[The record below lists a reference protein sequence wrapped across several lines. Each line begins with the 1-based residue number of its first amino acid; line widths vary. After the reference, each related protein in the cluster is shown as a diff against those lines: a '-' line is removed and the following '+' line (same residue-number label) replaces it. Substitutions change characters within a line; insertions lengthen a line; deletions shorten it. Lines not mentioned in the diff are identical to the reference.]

1 MANYTLTPENTE
13 IKISYRGLIPLIIIK
28 SSLFDGKTLSKYDNF
43 DNSAIRSQ
51 FQNMSILAPV
61 IGVGWQ
67 RRYINTIGGETYYHG
82 ILKTMGD
89 GADIDS
95 KAEGCFFGVS
105 PTINIDDQRGSEFS
119 NSVTVHFFMQA
130 DGIRTPLLPPL
141 PYSLEIPTRN
151 YDPDVYVDDG
161 IELMLFY
168 EPQVMVFV
176 DSNDNYIF
184 GYYSQN
190 EIRKNGIFYKAPKPE
205 IDKRTE
211 YHPDFDIY
219 ISNDSDVETEA
230 HQAFM
235 KALYAA
241 KETDPNNPY
250 SGGGTSGPGGGGGS
264 FSGDNDPIDIPDLPS
279 ISATDAGFITIYK
292 PSLEELRNLSKYM
305 WSDLFSLDSFKKIF
319 ADPID
324 CILGLNIMPFG
335 IASGGKANVYVGN
348 MDTGISMTLAQQQ
361 YVAVDCGS
369 VRAAEY
375 SGSFFDYSP
384 HTKYN
389 IYLPYIGIEPLD
401 PDEITGKDIRVVY
414 HIDILTGSL
423 ICYVKV
429 GNAVMYEYQGSCGQ
443 TIPING
449 SDFTRVFVGAV
460 QIAGNVAG
468 MVATGGASAGAIAG
482 GLLSSTSTAAG
493 MKPNIEKSGS
503 LSGAGG
509 FLGNQKPFI
518 IKETPRQCMP
528 LSQQKYTGFPSYQT
542 QRLGS
547 LRGYTEVESVNLSGI
562 PANDSELSEIESLLK
577 GGVYL

>member
-1 MANYTLTPENTE
+1 MANYVLTPENTE
-13 IKISYRGLIPLIIIK
+13 IKISYRGKIPVVIIK
-28 SSLFDGKTLSKYDNF
+28 SSAFNGINLQLQDVVDLSAFNLKDTE
-43 DNSAIRSQ
+43 
-51 FQNMSILAPV
+51 ILCPIV
-61 IGVGWQ
+61 YYQWS
-67 RRYINTIGGETYYHG
+67 RTYYNTIGGNTYYRYV
-82 ILKTMGD
+82 IRSSGD
-89 GADIDS
+89 DS
-95 KAEGCFFGVS
+95 KIDTSKKGSFIIVS
-105 PTINIDDQRGSEFS
+105 PETNLDQQSPPNKLPTRFEFRVVYQVDDSSQQFGGLSGGFPSPTTSGWEDFYYCLPTYIFIDTNGVYKYGVFGSSSFGSTARIYTESVPEPRSFTTYKYKIPSNYKIKMQGGVDSEF
-119 NSVTVHFFMQA
+119 
-130 DGIRTPLLPPL
+130 IKKL
-141 PYSLEIPTRN
+141 YSAE
-151 YDPDVYVDDG
+151 
-161 IELMLFY
+161 
-168 EPQVMVFV
+168 
-176 DSNDNYIF
+176 
-184 GYYSQN
+184 
-190 EIRKNGIFYKAPKPE
+190 
-205 IDKRTE
+205 
-211 YHPDFDIY
+211 
-219 ISNDSDVETEA
+219 
-230 HQAFM
+230 
-235 KALYAA
+235 
-241 KETDPNNPY
+241 ETDPTNPY

-279 ISATDAGFITIYK
+279 ISAVDAGFITIYK
-292 PSLEELRNLSKYM
+292 PSLDELRNLSKYL

-369 VRAAEY
+369 VKAAEY

-449 SDFTRVFVGAV
+449 NDFTSVFMGAV

-468 MVATGGASAGAIAG
+468 MVSTGGASAGAIAG

>member
-1 MANYTLTPENTE
+1 MSKYILTPENTE
-13 IKISYRGLIPLIIIK
+13 IKISYRGKIPVVIIK
-28 SSLFDGKTLSKYDNF
+28 SSAFNGINLQYNDVVNLSAFDFTDTE
-43 DNSAIRSQ
+43 
-51 FQNMSILAPV
+51 ILCPIV
-61 IGVGWQ
+61 LYQWC
-67 RRYINTIGGETYYHG
+67 REYSNTIGGEKYYRYVAKSG
-82 ILKTMGD
+82 GD
-89 GADIDS
+89 DSNIDTTKKGAFII
-95 KAEGCFFGVS
+95 VS
-105 PTINIDDQRGSEFS
+105 PSTDFDEQSASKDHSPVYANVYYQVDESSRLYQNTSSGFPVPKRSGRDNFYYCLPTYIFIDTNGDYKYGVFASGRLRNIFTEDIPDPR
-119 NSVTVHFFMQA
+119 
-130 DGIRTPLLPPL
+130 
-141 PYSLEIPTRN
+141 SLTTYKYKIPAN
-151 YDPDVYVDDG
+151 YE
-161 IELMLFY
+161 IELRSN
-168 EPQVMVFV
+168 E
-176 DSNDNYIF
+176 DSNFIKK
-184 GYYSQN
+184 
-190 EIRKNGIFYKAPKPE
+190 I
-205 IDKRTE
+205 
-211 YHPDFDIY
+211 
-219 ISNDSDVETEA
+219 
-230 HQAFM
+230 
-235 KALYAA
+235 YAA
-241 KETDPNNPY
+241 EETDPTNPY
-250 SGGGTSGPGGGGGS
+250 SGGGTAGPGGGGGT
-264 FSGDNDPIDIPDLPS
+264 FSGDTDPIDIPDLPS
-279 ISATDAGFITIYK
+279 ISAVDAGFITIYK
-292 PSLEELRNLSKYM
+292 PSLDELRNLARYM
-305 WSDLFSLDSFKKIF
+305 WSDLFSLDSFKKLF
-319 ADPID
+319 ADPMD

-335 IASGGKANVYVGN
+335 IAAGGKANVYVGN
-348 MDTGISMTLAQQQ
+348 MDTGINMTLAQQQ

-369 VRAAEY
+369 VKASEY

-449 SDFTRVFVGAV
+449 SDFTSVFMGAV

-468 MVATGGASAGAIAG
+468 MVSTGGASAGAIAG

-547 LRGYTEVESVNLSGI
+547 LKGYTEVESVNLSGI

>member
-1 MANYTLTPENTE
+1 MATYVLTHENTE
-13 IKISYRGLIPLIIIK
+13 IKISYRGKIPVVIIK
-28 SSLFDGKTLSKYDNF
+28 SSEFNNINLNDYDIVDLSAFNF
-43 DNSAIRSQ
+43 KDTE
-51 FQNMSILAPV
+51 ILCPIV
-61 IGVGWQ
+61 FYQWS
-67 RRYINTIGGETYYHG
+67 RTYRNTIGGETYYRYVAKSGGDDSNIDTSKKGSFIIVNPKTDLDQQSPSDEPPYTTFDTYYQVNDYSINYGGFSGLLPSPTTKG
-82 ILKTMGD
+82 IDLFYYCLPTYIFIDTNGLYKYGTFASVSSTGRIYRIYTESVPEPRSLKTY
-89 GADIDS
+89 
-95 KAEGCFFGVS
+95 K
-105 PTINIDDQRGSEFS
+105 
-119 NSVTVHFFMQA
+119 
-130 DGIRTPLLPPL
+130 
-141 PYSLEIPTRN
+141 YKIPAN
-151 YDPDVYVDDG
+151 YK
-161 IELMLFY
+161 IELRGDADLGMD
-168 EPQVMVFV
+168 QVL
-176 DSNDNYIF
+176 I
-184 GYYSQN
+184 
-190 EIRKNGIFYKAPKPE
+190 KK
-205 IDKRTE
+205 
-211 YHPDFDIY
+211 
-219 ISNDSDVETEA
+219 
-230 HQAFM
+230 
-235 KALYAA
+235 LYGAE
-241 KETDPNNPY
+241 ETDPYNPY

-264 FSGDNDPIDIPDLPS
+264 FSGDTDPIDIPDLPS
-279 ISATDAGFITIYK
+279 ISAVDAGFITIYK
-292 PSLEELRNLSKYM
+292 PTLDELRALSKYM

-319 ADPID
+319 ADPMD

-335 IASGGKANVYVGN
+335 IASAGKANVYVGN
-348 MDTGISMTLAQQQ
+348 IDTGITMTLAQQQ

-369 VRAAEY
+369 VRASEY

-482 GLLSSTSTAAG
+482 GLLSSTSMAAG

-547 LRGYTEVESVNLSGI
+547 LSGYTEVESVNLSGI
-562 PANDSELSEIESLLK
+562 PASDSELGEIESLLK

>member
-1 MANYTLTPENTE
+1 MANYILTPGDTE
-13 IKISYRGLIPLIIIK
+13 IKISYRGQIPTIIVK
-28 SSLFDGKTLSKYDNF
+28 SSQFDSIDISMEDVVDLSAF
-43 DNSAIRSQ
+43 DFDKSE
-51 FQNMSILAPV
+51 ILCPIV
-61 IGVGWQ
+61 FYLWS
-67 RRYINTIGGETYYHG
+67 RRYFNTIGGETYYRYVAKSEG
-82 ILKTMGD
+82 DDSKIDISKKGAFIIVTPKTEMDEQSPSAKPPRTSAYVYYQVNESSYLYGNFSG
-89 GADIDS
+89 GAPDPNDSGVDKFYYCRPTYIFIDS
-95 KAEGCFFGVS
+95 DDNYKYGAFEDLRISNVFTKSVPNPRS
-105 PTINIDDQRGSEFS
+105 LTTYKYKIPANHKVNIRSIEDSEF
-119 NSVTVHFFMQA
+119 
-130 DGIRTPLLPPL
+130 IKKL
-141 PYSLEIPTRN
+141 
-151 YDPDVYVDDG
+151 YV
-161 IELMLFY
+161 
-168 EPQVMVFV
+168 
-176 DSNDNYIF
+176 S
-184 GYYSQN
+184 
-190 EIRKNGIFYKAPKPE
+190 
-205 IDKRTE
+205 
-211 YHPDFDIY
+211 
-219 ISNDSDVETEA
+219 
-230 HQAFM
+230 
-235 KALYAA
+235 
-241 KETDPNNPY
+241 KETDPKNPY
-250 SGGGTSGPGGGGGS
+250 SGGGTSGPGGGGGT

-279 ISATDAGFITIYK
+279 ISAVDAGFITIYK
-292 PSLEELRNLSKYM
+292 PSLDELRNLSKYM

-335 IASGGKANVYVGN
+335 IAEGGKANVFVGN

-369 VRAAEY
+369 VKAAEY

-423 ICYVKV
+423 ICFVKI

-449 SDFTRVFVGAV
+449 SDFTSVFMGAV

-542 QRLGS
+542 QKLGS
-547 LRGYTEVESVNLSGI
+547 VSGYTEVESVNLSGI

>member
-1 MANYTLTPENTE
+1 MARYVLTPENTE
-13 IKISYRGLIPLIIIK
+13 INISYRGKIPLVIVK
-28 SSLFDGKTLSKYDNF
+28 SSTFNDIKLYVNDVVDLSALNF
-43 DNSAIRSQ
+43 KDTE
-51 FQNMSILAPV
+51 ILCP
-61 IGVGWQ
+61 IIFYWWC
-67 RRYINTIGGETYYHG
+67 RRYRNTIGGETYYRFVAKSG
-82 ILKTMGD
+82 GD
-89 GADIDS
+89 GSEIDTSKKGSFIIVTPHTDIDQQS
-95 KAEGCFFGVS
+95 ASSSPPSTYANIYYQVDESDTILTNFSGGFPGRDDSGQDNVRYCS
-105 PTINIDDQRGSEFS
+105 PT
-119 NSVTVHFFMQA
+119 
-130 DGIRTPLLPPL
+130 
-141 PYSLEIPTRN
+141 
-151 YDPDVYVDDG
+151 
-161 IELMLFY
+161 
-168 EPQVMVFV
+168 
-176 DSNDNYIF
+176 YIF
-184 GYYSQN
+184 IDTSGVYKYGTFPQGRTSN
-190 EIRKNGIFYKAPKPE
+190 HYTDSVPDPRSLTTYKYKIPSNYEVEIRSD
-205 IDKRTE
+205 DKE
-211 YHPDFDIY
+211 NNFI
-219 ISNDSDVETEA
+219 
-230 HQAFM
+230 
-235 KALYAA
+235 KKLYGAE
-241 KETDPNNPY
+241 ETDPYNPY
-250 SGGGTSGPGGGGGS
+250 SGGGTAGPGGGGGS
-264 FSGDNDPIDIPDLPS
+264 FSGNNDPIDIPNLPT
-279 ISATDAGFITIYK
+279 ISAVDAGFITIYK
-292 PSLEELRNLSKYM
+292 PTLDELRNLSRYM
-305 WSDLFSLDSFKKIF
+305 WSDLFSLDSFKKLF
-319 ADPID
+319 ADPMD

-335 IASGGKANVYVGN
+335 IASGGKANVFVGN

-423 ICYVKV
+423 ICYIKV

-468 MVATGGASAGAIAG
+468 MVSTGGASAGAIAG

-503 LSGAGG
+503 LSGSGG

>member
-1 MANYTLTPENTE
+1 MSRYVLTPENTE
-13 IKISYRGLIPLIIIK
+13 INISYRGKIPLVIIK
-28 SSLFDGKTLSKYDNF
+28 SSVFNDINLKLYDAVNLSAFNF
-43 DNSAIRSQ
+43 NDTE
-51 FQNMSILAPV
+51 ILCPIV
-61 IGVGWQ
+61 LYTWS
-67 RRYINTIGGETYYHG
+67 RTYRNTIGGEIYYRYVA
-82 ILKTMGD
+82 KSYGD
-89 GADIDS
+89 GSEIDTSKKGSFIIVSPQTDIDQQS
-95 KAEGCFFGVS
+95 ASNKPPHTYTDVYYQVDESDTRFTSFSDGCPS
-105 PTINIDDQRGSEFS
+105 
-119 NSVTVHFFMQA
+119 
-130 DGIRTPLLPPL
+130 
-141 PYSLEIPTRN
+141 
-151 YDPDVYVDDG
+151 PDVSGSDHFRYCTPTYIFIDTNGVYKFGAFPNSDRASSASTQSQSVPDPLSLTIYKYKIPANYE
-161 IELMLFY
+161 IEL
-168 EPQVMVFV
+168 
-176 DSNDNYIF
+176 
-184 GYYSQN
+184 
-190 EIRKNGIFYKAPKPE
+190 R
-205 IDKRTE
+205 
-211 YHPDFDIY
+211 
-219 ISNDSDVETEA
+219 SDDENN
-230 HQAFM
+230 FI
-235 KALYAA
+235 KKLYGAE
-241 KETDPNNPY
+241 ETDPYNPY
-250 SGGGTSGPGGGGGS
+250 SGGGTAGPGGGGGS
-264 FSGDNDPIDIPDLPS
+264 FSGDNDPIDIPNLPS
-279 ISATDAGFITIYK
+279 VSAVDAGFITIYK
-292 PSLEELRNLSKYM
+292 PTLDELRNLSRYM
-305 WSDLFSLDSFKKIF
+305 WSDLFSLDSFKKLF
-319 ADPID
+319 ADPMD

-335 IASGGKANVYVGN
+335 IASGGKANVFVGN

-468 MVATGGASAGAIAG
+468 MVSTGGASAGAIAG

-503 LSGAGG
+503 LSGSGG

>member
-1 MANYTLTPENTE
+1 MSTYVPTPENTE
-13 IKISYRGLIPLIIIK
+13 INISYRGKIPLVIIK
-28 SSLFDGKTLSKYDNF
+28 SSIFNDINLQLNDVVNLSAFDFKD
-43 DNSAIRSQ
+43 IE
-51 FQNMSILAPV
+51 ILCPIV
-61 IGVGWQ
+61 MYQWS
-67 RRYINTIGGETYYHG
+67 RTYTSTIGGETYYRYVAKSG
-82 ILKTMGD
+82 GDDSEIDTTKKGSFIIVTPKT
-89 GADIDS
+89 DIDQQS
-95 KAEGCFFGVS
+95 ASEHVPSTYGKIYYQVDESSMLFDNFSGGFPFPVTKGRDDLWYCTPTYIFIDTNGVYKFGEFPNSYRVKNVYTES
-105 PTINIDDQRGSEFS
+105 IPDPRSLTIYKYKIPS
-119 NSVTVHFFMQA
+119 N
-130 DGIRTPLLPPL
+130 
-141 PYSLEIPTRN
+141 YK
-151 YDPDVYVDDG
+151 
-161 IELMLFY
+161 IELRSK
-168 EPQVMVFV
+168 E
-176 DSNDNYIF
+176 DSTFI
-184 GYYSQN
+184 
-190 EIRKNGIFYKAPKPE
+190 KK
-205 IDKRTE
+205 
-211 YHPDFDIY
+211 
-219 ISNDSDVETEA
+219 
-230 HQAFM
+230 
-235 KALYAA
+235 LYGAE
-241 KETDPNNPY
+241 ETDPYNPY
-250 SGGGTSGPGGGGGS
+250 SGGGTAGPGGGGGS
-264 FSGDNDPIDIPDLPS
+264 FSGNNDPIDIPNLPT
-279 ISATDAGFITIYK
+279 ISAVDAGFITIYK
-292 PSLEELRNLSKYM
+292 PTLDELRNLSRYM
-305 WSDLFSLDSFKKIF
+305 WSDLFSLDSFKKLF
-319 ADPID
+319 ADPMD

-335 IASGGKANVYVGN
+335 IAAGGKANVYVGN

-369 VRAAEY
+369 VRASEY

-401 PDEITGKDIRVVY
+401 ADEITGKDIRVVY

-423 ICYVKV
+423 ICYIKA

-449 SDFTRVFVGAV
+449 SDFTRVFMGAV

-468 MVATGGASAGAIAG
+468 MVSTGGASAGAIAG

-547 LRGYTEVESVNLSGI
+547 LRGYTEIESVNLSGI
-562 PANDSELSEIESLLK
+562 PANDAELSEIESLLK

>member
-1 MANYTLTPENTE
+1 MSTYVLTPENTE
-13 IKISYRGLIPLIIIK
+13 IKISYRGKIPLVIVK
-28 SSLFDGKTLSKYDNF
+28 SSAFNDINLKRNDVVNLSAFDFKETE
-43 DNSAIRSQ
+43 
-51 FQNMSILAPV
+51 ILCPIVFYQWA
-61 IGVGWQ
+61 
-67 RRYINTIGGETYYHG
+67 RTYTNTIGGEEYYRYVAKSGGDTSETDATKKGTFIVVNPKTDLDQQSASSNPPSTYFKGFYQQDQYL
-82 ILKTMGD
+82 IT
-89 GADIDS
+89 
-95 KAEGCFFGVS
+95 FGNVS
-105 PTINIDDQRGSEFS
+105 GGF
-119 NSVTVHFFMQA
+119 
-130 DGIRTPLLPPL
+130 PL
-141 PYSLEIPTRN
+141 PSREGHDRFWFCLPKYIFIDANGVYKFGTEPNKASMSNVNTQYVPDPRSLTKYKYKIPAN
-151 YDPDVYVDDG
+151 YE
-161 IELMLFY
+161 IELG
-168 EPQVMVFV
+168 P
-176 DSNDNYIF
+176 DHASNFFI
-184 GYYSQN
+184 
-190 EIRKNGIFYKAPKPE
+190 K
-205 IDKRTE
+205 
-211 YHPDFDIY
+211 
-219 ISNDSDVETEA
+219 
-230 HQAFM
+230 
-235 KALYAA
+235 LYGAE
-241 KETDPNNPY
+241 ETDPTNPY

-264 FSGDNDPIDIPDLPS
+264 FSGDNDPIDIPNLPT
-279 ISATDAGFITIYK
+279 ISAVDAGFITIYK
-292 PSLEELRNLSKYM
+292 PSLDELRNLSKYM
-305 WSDLFSLDSFKKIF
+305 WSDLFSLDSFKKLF
-319 ADPID
+319 ADPMD

-348 MDTGISMTLAQQQ
+348 LNTGISMTLAQQQ

-414 HIDILTGSL
+414 HIDVLTGSL

-528 LSQQKYTGFPSYQT
+528 SSQQKYTGFPSYQT

-547 LRGYTEVESVNLSGI
+547 LSGYTEVESINLSGI
-562 PANDSELSEIESLLK
+562 PANDAELSEIESLLK

>member
-1 MANYTLTPENTE
+1 MARYVLTPENTE
-13 IKISYRGLIPLIIIK
+13 ITISYRGKIPLVIVK
-28 SSLFDGKTLSKYDNF
+28 SSAFNDINLNRNDVVNLSTFDFTDTE
-43 DNSAIRSQ
+43 
-51 FQNMSILAPV
+51 ILCPIV
-61 IGVGWQ
+61 LYTWS
-67 RRYINTIGGETYYHG
+67 RRYRNTIGGETYYRYVAKSYEDDSNIDTTKKGSFIIVTPH
-82 ILKTMGD
+82 T
-89 GADIDS
+89 DIDEQS
-95 KAEGCFFGVS
+95 ASENSPSTYAYVYYQVDESTTLFINFSGGFPVPNDSGYDNLIYCLPTYIFIDANGVYKYG
-105 PTINIDDQRGSEFS
+105 TFTADRI
-119 NSVTVHFFMQA
+119 NSVYNRKESVP
-130 DGIRTPLLPPL
+130 DPR
-141 PYSLEIPTRN
+141 SLTKYKYKIPAN
-151 YDPDVYVDDG
+151 YE
-161 IELMLFY
+161 IELRIT
-168 EPQVMVFV
+168 P
-176 DSNDNYIF
+176 SDN
-184 GYYSQN
+184 
-190 EIRKNGIFYKAPKPE
+190 EYKFIK
-205 IDKRTE
+205 K
-211 YHPDFDIY
+211 
-219 ISNDSDVETEA
+219 
-230 HQAFM
+230 
-235 KALYAA
+235 LYGAE
-241 KETDPNNPY
+241 ETDPYNPY
-250 SGGGTSGPGGGGGS
+250 SGGGTAGPGGGGGS
-264 FSGDNDPIDIPDLPS
+264 FSGNNDPIDIPNLPTV
-279 ISATDAGFITIYK
+279 SAVDAGFITIYK
-292 PSLEELRNLSKYM
+292 PTLDELRNLSRYM
-305 WSDLFSLDSFKKIF
+305 WSDLFSLDSFKKLF
-319 ADPID
+319 ADPMD

-348 MDTGISMTLAQQQ
+348 MDTGITMTLAQQQ

-369 VRAAEY
+369 VRASEY

-468 MVATGGASAGAIAG
+468 MVSTGGASAGAIAG

-503 LSGAGG
+503 LSGSGG

-547 LRGYTEVESVNLSGI
+547 LHGYTEVEAVNLSGI

>member
-1 MANYTLTPENTE
+1 MANPSFYTLTPGDTE
-13 IKISYRGLIPLIIIK
+13 IKISYRGRIPLVIIK
-28 SSLFDGKTLSKYDNF
+28 SSVFDDINLQSWDVVELSNF
-43 DNSAIRSQ
+43 DLKDIKISYPIIYYMWSRK
-51 FQNMSILAPV
+51 
-61 IGVGWQ
+61 
-67 RRYINTIGGETYYHG
+67 YTNTIGGETYYRYAARS
-82 ILKTMGD
+82 MGD
-89 GADIDS
+89 
-95 KAEGCFFGVS
+95 E
-105 PTINIDDQRGSEFS
+105 
-119 NSVTVHFFMQA
+119 
-130 DGIRTPLLPPL
+130 
-141 PYSLEIPTRN
+141 
-151 YDPDVYVDDG
+151 
-161 IELMLFY
+161 
-168 EPQVMVFV
+168 
-176 DSNDNYIF
+176 
-184 GYYSQN
+184 
-190 EIRKNGIFYKAPKPE
+190 PE
-205 IDKRTE
+205 IDKSKKGSFIVVT
-211 YHPDFDIY
+211 PTTDFDQQSPKDDPPRASFKVYYQVDESSISYYNQSGGFPWPIEQGNEHFIICNAARVFLDSNGVYKYGAFSKSDRFYDYNNEVHDPRYLTTYVGPIPSDIY
-219 ISNDSDVETEA
+219 KTLLFEPVNNFI
-230 HQAFM
+230 
-235 KALYAA
+235 KKLYDAE
-241 KETDPNNPY
+241 ETDPTNPY

-264 FSGDNDPIDIPDLPS
+264 FSGDNDPIEIPDLPS
-279 ISATDAGFITIYK
+279 ISAVDAGFITIYK
-292 PSLEELRNLSKYM
+292 PSLDELRNLSKYM

-335 IASGGKANVYVGN
+335 IASAGKANVYVGN

-369 VRAAEY
+369 VKAAEY

-401 PDEITGKDIRVVY
+401 PDEITGKNIRVVY

-449 SDFTRVFVGAV
+449 SDFTSVFMGAV

-468 MVATGGASAGAIAG
+468 MISTGGASAGAIAG

-562 PANDSELSEIESLLK
+562 PANDTELNEIESLLK

>member
-1 MANYTLTPENTE
+1 MANYVLTPENTE
-13 IKISYRGLIPLIIIK
+13 IKISYRGKIPVVIIK
-28 SSLFDGKTLSKYDNF
+28 SSAFNDINLQSRDVVNLSAFDFKDTE
-43 DNSAIRSQ
+43 
-51 FQNMSILAPV
+51 ILCPIV
-61 IGVGWQ
+61 FYFWS
-67 RRYINTIGGETYYHG
+67 RTYRNTIGGETYYRYVATSG
-82 ILKTMGD
+82 GD
-89 GADIDS
+89 DSNIDETKKGS
-95 KAEGCFFGVS
+95 FIIVTPQTDLDQQSAS
-105 PTINIDDQRGSEFS
+105 NQPPTISARVYYQVDESSTLYTNFSAGCPFPDYSGRDHIIYCLPTYIFIDDDGVYKYGTFS
-119 NSVTVHFFMQA
+119 QVSTNHVYNESVPDPQ
-130 DGIRTPLLPPL
+130 
-141 PYSLEIPTRN
+141 SLTTYKYKIP
-151 YDPDVYVDDG
+151 
-161 IELMLFY
+161 
-168 EPQVMVFV
+168 
-176 DSNDNYIF
+176 DNYEIKLQ
-184 GYYSQN
+184 GGEDN
-190 EIRKNGIFYKAPKPE
+190 EFIKK
-205 IDKRTE
+205 
-211 YHPDFDIY
+211 
-219 ISNDSDVETEA
+219 
-230 HQAFM
+230 
-235 KALYAA
+235 LYGAE
-241 KETDPNNPY
+241 ETDPYNPY
-250 SGGGTSGPGGGGGS
+250 SGGGTAGPGGGGGS
-264 FSGDNDPIDIPDLPS
+264 FSGDNDPIDIPNLPT
-279 ISATDAGFITIYK
+279 ISAVDAGFITIYK
-292 PSLEELRNLSKYM
+292 PTLDELRNLSRYM
-305 WSDLFSLDSFKKIF
+305 WSDLFSLDSFKKLF
-319 ADPID
+319 ADPMD

-335 IASGGKANVYVGN
+335 IASGGKANVFVGN

-423 ICYVKV
+423 ICYIKV

-468 MVATGGASAGAIAG
+468 MVSTGGASAGAIAG

-503 LSGAGG
+503 LSGSGG

-562 PANDSELSEIESLLK
+562 PANDSELNEIESLLK

>member
-1 MANYTLTPENTE
+1 MANYILTPENTE
-13 IKISYRGLIPLIIIK
+13 IKFSYRGKIPVVIIK
-28 SSLFDGKTLSKYDNF
+28 SSAFNDINLQLRDVVDLSAFDFKDTE
-43 DNSAIRSQ
+43 
-51 FQNMSILAPV
+51 ILCPIV
-61 IGVGWQ
+61 FYQWS
-67 RRYINTIGGETYYHG
+67 RTYRNTIGGETYYRFVAKSSG
-82 ILKTMGD
+82 DDSNIDTTKKGSFIIVNPKT
-89 GADIDS
+89 DIDQQS
-95 KAEGCFFGVS
+95 ASDNPPSTYANVYYQVDESSILFTNFSGGFPFPVNSGCDNIFYCTPTYIFIDTNGVYKFGEFPNSYGVR
-105 PTINIDDQRGSEFS
+105 NIYTK
-119 NSVTVHFFMQA
+119 SVP
-130 DGIRTPLLPPL
+130 DPR
-141 PYSLEIPTRN
+141 SLTTYKYKIPAN
-151 YDPDVYVDDG
+151 YK
-161 IELMLFY
+161 IELRAN
-168 EPQVMVFV
+168 E
-176 DSNDNYIF
+176 DSKFI
-184 GYYSQN
+184 
-190 EIRKNGIFYKAPKPE
+190 KK
-205 IDKRTE
+205 
-211 YHPDFDIY
+211 
-219 ISNDSDVETEA
+219 
-230 HQAFM
+230 
-235 KALYAA
+235 LYGAE
-241 KETDPNNPY
+241 ETDPTNPY
-250 SGGGTSGPGGGGGS
+250 SGGGTAGPGGGGGS
-264 FSGDNDPIDIPDLPS
+264 FSGNNDPIDIPDLPS
-279 ISATDAGFITIYK
+279 ISAVDAGFITIYK
-292 PSLEELRNLSKYM
+292 PSLDELRNLSKYL
-305 WSDLFSLDSFKKIF
+305 WSDLFSLDSFKKLF
-319 ADPID
+319 ADPMD

-468 MVATGGASAGAIAG
+468 MVSTGGASAGAIAG

>member
-1 MANYTLTPENTE
+1 MARYVLTPENTE
-13 IKISYRGLIPLIIIK
+13 INISYRGKIPIVIIK
-28 SSLFDGKTLSKYDNF
+28 SSAFNDINLQSYDVVNLSAFDFKDTE
-43 DNSAIRSQ
+43 
-51 FQNMSILAPV
+51 ILCPIV
-61 IGVGWQ
+61 MYQWS
-67 RRYINTIGGETYYHG
+67 RTYRNTIGGETYYRYVARSG
-82 ILKTMGD
+82 GD
-89 GADIDS
+89 DSEIDTTKKGS
-95 KAEGCFFGVS
+95 FIIVS
-105 PTINIDDQRGSEFS
+105 PKTDLDQQSASDKTPPTHANVYYQVDESDTLFTNFS
-119 NSVTVHFFMQA
+119 GGFPFPVREGKDNFYYCF
-130 DGIRTPLLPPL
+130 
-141 PYSLEIPTRN
+141 PT
-151 YDPDVYVDDG
+151 
-161 IELMLFY
+161 
-168 EPQVMVFV
+168 
-176 DSNDNYIF
+176 YIF
-184 GYYSQN
+184 
-190 EIRKNGIFYKAPKPE
+190 IDMNGVYKFGTFPNYGGTGSGSTGTVYTKSVPDPRSLTTYKYKIPANYE
-205 IDKRTE
+205 VELRGGDK
-211 YHPDFDIY
+211 DNKFI
-219 ISNDSDVETEA
+219 
-230 HQAFM
+230 
-235 KALYAA
+235 KKLYGAE
-241 KETDPNNPY
+241 ETDPTNPY
-250 SGGGTSGPGGGGGS
+250 SGGGTAGPGGGGGS
-264 FSGDNDPIDIPDLPS
+264 FSGNNDPIDIPNLPT
-279 ISATDAGFITIYK
+279 ISAVDAGFITIYK
-292 PSLEELRNLSKYM
+292 PSLDELRNLSRYM
-305 WSDLFSLDSFKKIF
+305 WSDLFSLDSFKKLF
-319 ADPID
+319 ADPMD

-335 IASGGKANVYVGN
+335 IAAGGKANVYVGN

-369 VRAAEY
+369 VKASEY

-401 PDEITGKDIRVVY
+401 ADEITGKDIRVVY

-468 MVATGGASAGAIAG
+468 MVSTGGASAGAIAG

-562 PANDSELSEIESLLK
+562 PANDSELNEIESLLK

>member
-1 MANYTLTPENTE
+1 MSTYVLTPENTE
-13 IKISYRGLIPLIIIK
+13 INISYRGKIPVVIVK
-28 SSLFDGKTLSKYDNF
+28 SSVFNDIILQKNDVVDLSAFDFKDTE
-43 DNSAIRSQ
+43 
-51 FQNMSILAPV
+51 ILCPIV
-61 IGVGWQ
+61 FYQWS
-67 RRYINTIGGETYYHG
+67 RTYTNTIGGETYYRFVAKSG
-82 ILKTMGD
+82 GD
-89 GADIDS
+89 GSEIDTTKKGAFIIVSPQTDIDQQS
-95 KAEGCFFGVS
+95 ASDQTPPTYANVYYQVDESSILYTNFTGGFPFPSTKGRDNCRYCLPTYIFIDSNGVYKHG
-105 PTINIDDQRGSEFS
+105 TFTNGSTE
-119 NSVTVHFFMQA
+119 SVDTESVPDPRSLTTYKYKIPA
-130 DGIRTPLLPPL
+130 NYKITL
-141 PYSLEIPTRN
+141 PYDNDFIKKL
-151 YDPDVYVDDG
+151 
-161 IELMLFY
+161 Y
-168 EPQVMVFV
+168 EA
-176 DSNDNYIF
+176 
-184 GYYSQN
+184 
-190 EIRKNGIFYKAPKPE
+190 E
-205 IDKRTE
+205 
-211 YHPDFDIY
+211 
-219 ISNDSDVETEA
+219 
-230 HQAFM
+230 
-235 KALYAA
+235 
-241 KETDPNNPY
+241 ETDPTNPY

-264 FSGDNDPIDIPDLPS
+264 FSGDNDPIDIPELPS
-279 ISATDAGFITIYK
+279 ISAVDAGFITIYK
-292 PSLEELRNLSKYM
+292 PSLNELRNLSKYM

-401 PDEITGKDIRVVY
+401 ADEITGKDIRVVY

-562 PANDSELSEIESLLK
+562 PANDSELNEIESLLK

>member
-1 MANYTLTPENTE
+1 MANYVLTHENTE
-13 IKISYRGLIPLIIIK
+13 INISYRGKIPVVIIK
-28 SSLFDGKTLSKYDNF
+28 SSVFNDINLQFGDVVNLSAFDFKDSE
-43 DNSAIRSQ
+43 
-51 FQNMSILAPV
+51 ILCPIV
-61 IGVGWQ
+61 FYQWS
-67 RRYINTIGGETYYHG
+67 RTYTNTIGGETYYRFVAKSG
-82 ILKTMGD
+82 GD
-89 GADIDS
+89 ASEIDTTKKGAFIIVTPQTDIDQQS
-95 KAEGCFFGVS
+95 ASDQTPPTSATVYYQVDKSYTSFTNFSGGFPFPERSGRDYIRYCLPTYIFIDANGVYKYGTF
-105 PTINIDDQRGSEFS
+105 PKERIGDFYN
-119 NSVTVHFFMQA
+119 NSVPDPQ
-130 DGIRTPLLPPL
+130 
-141 PYSLEIPTRN
+141 SLTTYKYKIPANYEIALQGDEN
-151 YDPDVYVDDG
+151 SKF
-161 IELMLFY
+161 I
-168 EPQVMVFV
+168 
-176 DSNDNYIF
+176 
-184 GYYSQN
+184 
-190 EIRKNGIFYKAPKPE
+190 KK
-205 IDKRTE
+205 
-211 YHPDFDIY
+211 IY
-219 ISNDSDVETEA
+219 GAE
-230 HQAFM
+230 
-235 KALYAA
+235 
-241 KETDPNNPY
+241 ETDPTNPY
-250 SGGGTSGPGGGGGS
+250 SGGGTAGPGGGGGA
-264 FSGDNDPIDIPDLPS
+264 FSGDTDPIEIPDLPT
-279 ISATDAGFITIYK
+279 ISAVDAGFITIYK
-292 PSLEELRNLSKYM
+292 PTLDELRNLSKYM
-305 WSDLFSLDSFKKIF
+305 WSDLFSLDSFKKLF
-319 ADPID
+319 ADPMD

-335 IASGGKANVYVGN
+335 IASAGKANVYVGN

>member
-1 MANYTLTPENTE
+1 MATYVLTPENTE
-13 IKISYRGLIPLIIIK
+13 IKISYRGLFPLFIVK
-28 SSLFDGKTLSKYDNF
+28 SALFDGKNLASNDTFNT
-43 DNSAIRSQ
+43 SAFNWSGMKIKV
-51 FQNMSILAPV
+51 PV
-61 IGVGWQ
+61 LGYGWK
-67 RRYINTIGGETYYHG
+67 RFYHGDGTSPATYHG
-82 ILKTMGD
+82 ILKSMGD
-89 GADIDS
+89 TS
-95 KAEGCFFGVS
+95 KLDLTKEGVFYVVS
-105 PTINIDDQRGSEFS
+105 PKINIDEYYAENAQTLKSCQGSIQVDNQTAS
-119 NSVTVHFFMQA
+119 YGSYNIAM
-130 DGIRTPLLPPL
+130 
-141 PYSLEIPTRN
+141 PYLISE
-151 YDPDVYVDDG
+151 
-161 IELMLFY
+161 Y
-168 EPQVMVFV
+168 EERIYYSAILISVFV
-176 DSNDNYIF
+176 DSNGIYKAGDYPPAGIAQITDKKAKEPYDIKRVEIDIAPNF
-184 GYYSQN
+184 SPKLTGNLHLHN
-190 EIRKNGIFYKAPKPE
+190 EI
-205 IDKRTE
+205 
-211 YHPDFDIY
+211 
-219 ISNDSDVETEA
+219 VE
-230 HQAFM
+230 
-235 KALYAA
+235 ALYNSE
-241 KETDPNNPY
+241 ETDPNNPY

-264 FSGDNDPIDIPDLPS
+264 FSGDTDPIDIPDLPS
-279 ISATDAGFITIYK
+279 ISAVDAGFITIYK
-292 PSLEELRNLSKYM
+292 PTLDELRNLSRYM
-305 WSDLFSLDSFKKIF
+305 WSDLFSLDSFKKLF
-319 ADPID
+319 ADPMD

-335 IASGGKANVYVGN
+335 IAAGGKANVYVGN
-348 MDTGISMTLAQQQ
+348 MDTGINMTLAQQQ

-449 SDFTRVFVGAV
+449 NDFTNVFMGAV

-468 MVATGGASAGAIAG
+468 MVSTGGASAGAIAG

-547 LRGYTEVESVNLSGI
+547 LKGYTEVESVNLSGI
-562 PANDSELSEIESLLK
+562 PANDLELNEIESLLK

>member
-1 MANYTLTPENTE
+1 MANYVLTSENTE
-13 IKISYRGLIPLIIIK
+13 IKISYRGLFPLMIVK
-28 SSLFDGKTLSKYDNF
+28 SSLFDGKNLTYQDTFNTSAFNLSGMK
-43 DNSAIRSQ
+43 IK
-51 FQNMSILAPV
+51 APV
-61 IGVGWQ
+61 IGYGWK
-67 RRYINTIGGETYYHG
+67 RLYRGDGTSPTTYHG
-82 ILKTMGD
+82 ILKSMGD
-89 GADIDS
+89 TSEFDS
-95 KAEGCFFGVS
+95 TKKGVYYVVT
-105 PTINIDDQRGSEFS
+105 PKINIDEYYPDNVQKTGSCQGIIQVNDQKGYYSFS
-119 NSVTVHFFMQA
+119 S
-130 DGIRTPLLPPL
+130 GIITM
-141 PYSLEIPTRN
+141 PYLTYSGYQEDIYYSKYP
-151 YDPDVYVDDG
+151 
-161 IELMLFY
+161 FS
-168 EPQVMVFV
+168 VFV
-176 DSNDNYIF
+176 DSNGTYKSGDYPPPTGLNYISDLKAKEPYDVKSIEINIDPTF
-184 GYYSQN
+184 SPVLMGNEYAHNLRN
-190 EIRKNGIFYKAPKPE
+190 EI
-205 IDKRTE
+205 
-211 YHPDFDIY
+211 
-219 ISNDSDVETEA
+219 V
-230 HQAFM
+230 
-235 KALYAA
+235 KALYNAE
-241 KETDPNNPY
+241 ETDPNNPY
-250 SGGGTSGPGGGGGS
+250 SGGGTSGPGGGGGT

-279 ISATDAGFITIYK
+279 ISAVDAGFITIYK
-292 PSLEELRNLSKYM
+292 PTLDELRNLSRYL
-305 WSDLFSLDSFKKIF
+305 WSDLFSLDSFKKLF
-319 ADPID
+319 ADPMD

-335 IASGGKANVYVGN
+335 IAAGGKANVYVGN
-348 MDTGISMTLAQQQ
+348 MDTGINMTLAQQQ

-369 VRAAEY
+369 VKASEY

-449 SDFTRVFVGAV
+449 SDFTAVFMGAV

-468 MVATGGASAGAIAG
+468 MVSTGGASAGAIAG

-547 LRGYTEVESVNLSGI
+547 LSGYTEVESVNLSGI
-562 PANDSELSEIESLLK
+562 PANDSELNEIESLLK

>member
-1 MANYTLTPENTE
+1 MSKYVLNPENTE
-13 IKISYRGLIPLIIIK
+13 IKISYRGKIPLVIVK
-28 SSLFDGKTLSKYDNF
+28 SSAFNDINLQSNDIVNLSAFDFKDTEILCSIVMYQWSRKYT
-43 DNSAIRSQ
+43 
-51 FQNMSILAPV
+51 
-61 IGVGWQ
+61 
-67 RRYINTIGGETYYHG
+67 NTIGGETYYRFVAKSG
-82 ILKTMGD
+82 GD
-89 GADIDS
+89 DSEIDTTKKGSFIIVTPQTDIDQQS
-95 KAEGCFFGVS
+95 ASDQTPFTYANVYYQVDDSSTFITNFSGGFPFPDREGRDNFFYCKPTYIFIDANGVYKYGTF
-105 PTINIDDQRGSEFS
+105 PTDRIPN
-119 NSVTVHFFMQA
+119 
-130 DGIRTPLLPPL
+130 IRTQSVPDPRSITT
-141 PYSLEIPTRN
+141 YKYKIPAN
-151 YDPDVYVDDG
+151 YEV
-161 IELMLFY
+161 EL
-168 EPQVMVFV
+168 
-176 DSNDNYIF
+176 
-184 GYYSQN
+184 
-190 EIRKNGIFYKAPKPE
+190 R
-205 IDKRTE
+205 
-211 YHPDFDIY
+211 
-219 ISNDSDVETEA
+219 SDVTENK
-230 HQAFM
+230 FI
-235 KALYAA
+235 KKLYGAE
-241 KETDPNNPY
+241 ETDPYNPY

-264 FSGDNDPIDIPDLPS
+264 FSGNNDPIDIPDLPT
-279 ISATDAGFITIYK
+279 ISAVDAGFITIYK
-292 PSLEELRNLSKYM
+292 PTLDELRNLSRYM
-305 WSDLFSLDSFKKIF
+305 WSDLFSLDSFKKLF
-319 ADPID
+319 ADPMD

-335 IASGGKANVYVGN
+335 IAAGGKANVYVGN
-348 MDTGISMTLAQQQ
+348 MDTGIKMTLAQQQ

-369 VRAAEY
+369 VKATEY

-468 MVATGGASAGAIAG
+468 MVSTGGASAGAIAG

-547 LRGYTEVESVNLSGI
+547 LKGYTEVESVNLSGI
-562 PANDSELSEIESLLK
+562 PANDSELNEIESLLK

>member
-1 MANYTLTPENTE
+1 MANYVPTPENTE
-13 IKISYRGLIPLIIIK
+13 IKISYRGKIPVVIIK
-28 SSLFDGKTLSKYDNF
+28 SSIFNNINLQEWDVVDLSAFNF
-43 DNSAIRSQ
+43 KDTEVLCPIVFYQWSRTY
-51 FQNMSILAPV
+51 
-61 IGVGWQ
+61 
-67 RRYINTIGGETYYHG
+67 RNTIGGETYYRYVAKSVGDNSEIDTTKKGSFIIVTPQTDLDEQSASDTPPSTAFTAYYQVDESSLQYGGYSGGFPFPTDSG
-82 ILKTMGD
+82 IDTFSYCL
-89 GADIDS
+89 
-95 KAEGCFFGVS
+95 
-105 PTINIDDQRGSEFS
+105 PT
-119 NSVTVHFFMQA
+119 
-130 DGIRTPLLPPL
+130 
-141 PYSLEIPTRN
+141 
-151 YDPDVYVDDG
+151 
-161 IELMLFY
+161 
-168 EPQVMVFV
+168 
-176 DSNDNYIF
+176 YIF
-184 GYYSQN
+184 IDTNGVYKYGAFTPSRTLRIN
-190 EIRKNGIFYKAPKPE
+190 TTSVPNPRNITTYKRKIPANSKITL
-205 IDKRTE
+205 IDYNNPFIK
-211 YHPDFDIY
+211 
-219 ISNDSDVETEA
+219 
-230 HQAFM
+230 
-235 KALYAA
+235 KLYGAE
-241 KETDPNNPY
+241 ETDPYNPY

-264 FSGDNDPIDIPDLPS
+264 FSGDTDPIDIPDLPS
-279 ISATDAGFITIYK
+279 ISAVDAGFITIYK
-292 PSLEELRNLSKYM
+292 PSLDELRNLSKYM
-305 WSDLFSLDSFKKIF
+305 WSDLFSLDSLKKLF
-319 ADPID
+319 ADPMD

-335 IASGGKANVYVGN
+335 IASGGKANVFVGN

-369 VRAAEY
+369 VRASEY
-375 SGSFFDYSP
+375 SGSFFDYAP

-562 PANDSELSEIESLLK
+562 PANDAELSEIESLLK

>member
-1 MANYTLTPENTE
+1 MSTYVLTHENTE
-13 IKISYRGLIPLIIIK
+13 INISYRGKIPLVIIK
-28 SSLFDGKTLSKYDNF
+28 SSAFNDINLQYKDVVNLSAFDFKDTE
-43 DNSAIRSQ
+43 
-51 FQNMSILAPV
+51 ILCPIV
-61 IGVGWQ
+61 FYHWS
-67 RRYINTIGGETYYHG
+67 RTYTNTIGGETYYRYVAKSG
-82 ILKTMGD
+82 GD
-89 GADIDS
+89 GSEIDTTKKGSFIIVNPQTDLDQQSASDNPPPTSAYVYYQVDESYIIFTNFSGGFPFPDRAGRDIFRY
-95 KAEGCFFGVS
+95 CL
-105 PTINIDDQRGSEFS
+105 PT
-119 NSVTVHFFMQA
+119 
-130 DGIRTPLLPPL
+130 
-141 PYSLEIPTRN
+141 
-151 YDPDVYVDDG
+151 
-161 IELMLFY
+161 
-168 EPQVMVFV
+168 
-176 DSNDNYIF
+176 YIF
-184 GYYSQN
+184 IDANGVYKYGTFTKDRVGVCGFN
-190 EIRKNGIFYKAPKPE
+190 ESVPDPRSLTIYKYKIPANYE
-205 IDKRTE
+205 IALQGDE
-211 YHPDFDIY
+211 N
-219 ISNDSDVETEA
+219 SN
-230 HQAFM
+230 FI
-235 KALYAA
+235 KKLYGAE
-241 KETDPNNPY
+241 ETDPYNPY
-250 SGGGTSGPGGGGGS
+250 SGGGTAGPGGGGGS
-264 FSGDNDPIDIPDLPS
+264 FSGDTDPIDIPDLPA

-292 PSLEELRNLSKYM
+292 PTLDELRNLSRYM
-305 WSDLFSLDSFKKIF
+305 WSDLFSLDSFKKLF
-319 ADPID
+319 ADPMD
-324 CILGLNIMPFG
+324 CILGLNVMPFG

-429 GNAVMYEYQGSCGQ
+429 GNAVLYEYQGSCGQ

-468 MVATGGASAGAIAG
+468 MVSTGGASAGAIAG

-503 LSGAGG
+503 LSGSGG

-562 PANDSELSEIESLLK
+562 PANDAELSEIESLLK

>member
-1 MANYTLTPENTE
+1 MSTYVLTSENTE
-13 IKISYRGLIPLIIIK
+13 INISYRGKIPVVIIK
-28 SSLFDGKTLSKYDNF
+28 SSLFNDVNLDYRDVVDLSAF
-43 DNSAIRSQ
+43 DFNDTE
-51 FQNMSILAPV
+51 ILCPIV
-61 IGVGWQ
+61 FYQWS
-67 RRYINTIGGETYYHG
+67 RTYTNTIGGETYYRYVAKSAG
-82 ILKTMGD
+82 DDSEIDTTKKGAFIIITPKTDLDQQSASDKPPVTAFNAYYQVDESSILYGSPSGGFPYPTTAGADNFRFCLPTYIFIDTNGVYKYGAFDQKKMVSIFTKSVPDPRALKTYKYK
-89 GADIDS
+89 I
-95 KAEGCFFGVS
+95 
-105 PTINIDDQRGSEFS
+105 PS
-119 NSVTVHFFMQA
+119 NYQ
-130 DGIRTPLLPPL
+130 
-141 PYSLEIPTRN
+141 
-151 YDPDVYVDDG
+151 
-161 IELMLFY
+161 IELW
-168 EPQVMVFV
+168 
-176 DSNDNYIF
+176 SNA
-184 GYYSQN
+184 
-190 EIRKNGIFYKAPKPE
+190 KE
-205 IDKRTE
+205 IDLIK
-211 YHPDFDIY
+211 
-219 ISNDSDVETEA
+219 
-230 HQAFM
+230 
-235 KALYAA
+235 KLYGAE
-241 KETDPNNPY
+241 ETDPTNPY
-250 SGGGTSGPGGGGGS
+250 SGGGTAGPGGGGGS
-264 FSGDNDPIDIPDLPS
+264 FSGDTDPIDIPDLPS
-279 ISATDAGFITIYK
+279 ISAVDAGFITIYK
-292 PSLEELRNLSKYM
+292 PSLDELRNLSKYM
-305 WSDLFSLDSFKKIF
+305 WSDLFSLDSFKKLF
-319 ADPID
+319 ADPMD

-348 MDTGISMTLAQQQ
+348 MDTGIRMTLAQQQ

-369 VRAAEY
+369 VRATEY

-401 PDEITGKDIRVVY
+401 ADEITGKDIRVVY

-468 MVATGGASAGAIAG
+468 MVSTGGASAGAIAG

-562 PANDSELSEIESLLK
+562 PANDAELSEIESLLK

>member
-1 MANYTLTPENTE
+1 MANYVLTQENTE
-13 IKISYRGLIPLIIIK
+13 IKISYRGKIPLVIIK
-28 SSLFDGKTLSKYDNF
+28 SSAFNDIYLYSRDIVNLSAFDFKDTEILCPIVFYQWSRKYENPEVGERYYRYVAKSGGDDSNIDTTKKGSFIIVTPQTDLDQQSASSEPPGASDAKVYYQVDESDTIFTSFSGGFPFPERSGRDCITYCLPTYIFIDANGVYKYGTFPQGSTNRVYNEPVPDPQSLTTYKYKIPDNYEIRLQGGEEDNF
-43 DNSAIRSQ
+43 IKK
-51 FQNMSILAPV
+51 L
-61 IGVGWQ
+61 
-67 RRYINTIGGETYYHG
+67 Y
-82 ILKTMGD
+82 
-89 GADIDS
+89 GA
-95 KAEGCFFGVS
+95 E
-105 PTINIDDQRGSEFS
+105 
-119 NSVTVHFFMQA
+119 
-130 DGIRTPLLPPL
+130 
-141 PYSLEIPTRN
+141 
-151 YDPDVYVDDG
+151 
-161 IELMLFY
+161 
-168 EPQVMVFV
+168 
-176 DSNDNYIF
+176 
-184 GYYSQN
+184 
-190 EIRKNGIFYKAPKPE
+190 
-205 IDKRTE
+205 
-211 YHPDFDIY
+211 
-219 ISNDSDVETEA
+219 
-230 HQAFM
+230 
-235 KALYAA
+235 
-241 KETDPNNPY
+241 ETDPTNPY
-250 SGGGTSGPGGGGGS
+250 SGGGTAGPGGGGGS
-264 FSGDNDPIDIPDLPS
+264 FSGNNDPIDIPNLPT
-279 ISATDAGFITIYK
+279 ISAVDAGFITIYK
-292 PSLEELRNLSKYM
+292 PTLDELRNLSRYM
-305 WSDLFSLDSFKKIF
+305 WSDLFSLDSFKKLF
-319 ADPID
+319 ADPMD

-468 MVATGGASAGAIAG
+468 MVSTGGASAGAIAG

-503 LSGAGG
+503 LSGSGG

>member
-1 MANYTLTPENTE
+1 MSTYVLTHENTE
-13 IKISYRGLIPLIIIK
+13 INISYRGKIPLVIIK
-28 SSLFDGKTLSKYDNF
+28 SSAFNDINLQYKDVVNLSAFDFKDTE
-43 DNSAIRSQ
+43 
-51 FQNMSILAPV
+51 ILCPIV
-61 IGVGWQ
+61 FYQWC
-67 RRYINTIGGETYYHG
+67 RMYRNTIGGETYYRFVAKSG
-82 ILKTMGD
+82 GD
-89 GADIDS
+89 GSEIDTTKKGSFIIVNPQTDLDQQSASDQSPPTSAYVYYQVDESDRLFTTFSGGFPFPDWAGRDNFRYCLPTYIFIDTNGVYKYGTFHKDRVDI
-95 KAEGCFFGVS
+95 VY
-105 PTINIDDQRGSEFS
+105 N
-119 NSVTVHFFMQA
+119 NSVPDPQ
-130 DGIRTPLLPPL
+130 
-141 PYSLEIPTRN
+141 SLTIYKYKIPANYEISLQGDEN
-151 YDPDVYVDDG
+151 
-161 IELMLFY
+161 
-168 EPQVMVFV
+168 
-176 DSNDNYIF
+176 SNFI
-184 GYYSQN
+184 
-190 EIRKNGIFYKAPKPE
+190 KK
-205 IDKRTE
+205 
-211 YHPDFDIY
+211 
-219 ISNDSDVETEA
+219 
-230 HQAFM
+230 
-235 KALYAA
+235 LYGAE
-241 KETDPNNPY
+241 ETDPYNPY
-250 SGGGTSGPGGGGGS
+250 SGGGTAGPGGGGGS
-264 FSGDNDPIDIPDLPS
+264 FSGDNDPIDIPNLPS
-279 ISATDAGFITIYK
+279 VSAVDAGFITIYK
-292 PSLEELRNLSKYM
+292 PTLEELRNLSRYM
-305 WSDLFSLDSFKKIF
+305 WSDLFSLDSFKKLF
-319 ADPID
+319 ADPMD

-369 VRAAEY
+369 VRASEY

-468 MVATGGASAGAIAG
+468 MVSTGGASAGAIAG

-503 LSGAGG
+503 LSGSGG

-562 PANDSELSEIESLLK
+562 PANDSELNEIESLLK

>member
-1 MANYTLTPENTE
+1 MSNFVPTPENTE
-13 IKISYRGLIPLIIIK
+13 IKISYRGKIPLVIIK
-28 SSLFDGKTLSKYDNF
+28 SSVFNDINLQSGDIVDLSAFDFKDTE
-43 DNSAIRSQ
+43 
-51 FQNMSILAPV
+51 ILCPIV
-61 IGVGWQ
+61 FYTWS
-67 RRYINTIGGETYYHG
+67 RTYTNTIGGETYYRYVAKSG
-82 ILKTMGD
+82 GDDSEIDTTKKGSFIIVAPKTDLDQQSPSDNPPATSFTTYYQVDESSISLGSPVGGFPFPDTEGRENFFYCLPTYIYIDANGVYKYGAFTASDRIL
-89 GADIDS
+89 
-95 KAEGCFFGVS
+95 
-105 PTINIDDQRGSEFS
+105 NIATKSVPDPRALTTYKYKIPS
-119 NSVTVHFFMQA
+119 NYQ
-130 DGIRTPLLPPL
+130 
-141 PYSLEIPTRN
+141 
-151 YDPDVYVDDG
+151 
-161 IELMLFY
+161 IELWSNAK
-168 EPQVMVFV
+168 ESKFV
-176 DSNDNYIF
+176 
-184 GYYSQN
+184 
-190 EIRKNGIFYKAPKPE
+190 KK
-205 IDKRTE
+205 
-211 YHPDFDIY
+211 
-219 ISNDSDVETEA
+219 
-230 HQAFM
+230 
-235 KALYAA
+235 LYGAE
-241 KETDPNNPY
+241 ETDPYNPY

-264 FSGDNDPIDIPDLPS
+264 FSGNNDPIDIPELPS
-279 ISATDAGFITIYK
+279 ISAVDAGFITIYK
-292 PSLEELRNLSKYM
+292 PTLDELRNLSKYM

>member
-1 MANYTLTPENTE
+1 MANYVLTPENTE
-13 IKISYRGLIPLIIIK
+13 IKISYRGRIPTVIVK
-28 SSLFDGKTLSKYDNF
+28 SSQF
-43 DNSAIRSQ
+43 DNINISMGDVVDLSAFDFKESEVLCPIVFYQWSRT
-51 FQNMSILAPV
+51 
-61 IGVGWQ
+61 
-67 RRYINTIGGETYYHG
+67 YTNTIGGETYYRYVAKSG
-82 ILKTMGD
+82 GD
-89 GADIDS
+89 GSEIDTSKKGSFIIVSPKTDFDNQSSSSSPPNTSAYVYYQVDESSRYYISFSGGPPFPKDSGAENFTYCYPVYIFIDS
-95 KAEGCFFGVS
+95 NETYKYGAFDDPRTE
-105 PTINIDDQRGSEFS
+105 NIFTKSVPDPRSITTYKYKIPANHKVEILSIEDSEFIKKLY
-119 NSVTVHFFMQA
+119 NA
-130 DGIRTPLLPPL
+130 
-141 PYSLEIPTRN
+141 
-151 YDPDVYVDDG
+151 
-161 IELMLFY
+161 
-168 EPQVMVFV
+168 
-176 DSNDNYIF
+176 
-184 GYYSQN
+184 
-190 EIRKNGIFYKAPKPE
+190 
-205 IDKRTE
+205 
-211 YHPDFDIY
+211 
-219 ISNDSDVETEA
+219 TEA
-230 HQAFM
+230 
-235 KALYAA
+235 
-241 KETDPNNPY
+241 DPYNPY

-264 FSGDNDPIDIPDLPS
+264 FSGDNEPIEIPDLPS
-279 ISATDAGFITIYK
+279 ISAVDAGFITIYK
-292 PSLEELRNLSKYM
+292 PSLDELRNLSKYM

-335 IASGGKANVYVGN
+335 IASGGKANVFVGN
-348 MDTGISMTLAQQQ
+348 LDTGIRMTLAQQQ

-369 VRAAEY
+369 VKAAEY

-414 HIDILTGSL
+414 HVDILTGSL

-429 GNAVMYEYQGSCGQ
+429 GNAVMYEYQGACGQ

-449 SDFTRVFVGAV
+449 SDFTSVFMGAV

-542 QRLGS
+542 QKLGS
-547 LRGYTEVESVNLSGI
+547 VSGYTEVESINLSGI
-562 PANDSELSEIESLLK
+562 PANDSELGEIESLLK

>member
-1 MANYTLTPENTE
+1 MANYILTPENTE
-13 IKISYRGLIPLIIIK
+13 IKFSYRGKIPVVIIK
-28 SSLFDGKTLSKYDNF
+28 SSTFNDINLQYRDVVDLSAFDFKDTE
-43 DNSAIRSQ
+43 
-51 FQNMSILAPV
+51 ILCPIV
-61 IGVGWQ
+61 FYQWS
-67 RRYINTIGGETYYHG
+67 RTYTNTIGGETYYRFVAKSG
-82 ILKTMGD
+82 GD
-89 GADIDS
+89 GSEIDTTKKGSFIIVSPQTDIDQQS
-95 KAEGCFFGVS
+95 AS
-105 PTINIDDQRGSEFS
+105 DQTPPTSATVYYQVDKSYTSFTNFS
-119 NSVTVHFFMQA
+119 GGFPFPESSGR
-130 DGIRTPLLPPL
+130 DYIRYCLP
-141 PYSLEIPTRN
+141 T
-151 YDPDVYVDDG
+151 
-161 IELMLFY
+161 
-168 EPQVMVFV
+168 
-176 DSNDNYIF
+176 YIF
-184 GYYSQN
+184 IDANGVYKYGTFPKERIVGFYTQSVPDPRSLTIYKYKIPAN
-190 EIRKNGIFYKAPKPE
+190 YEIALQGDENSKFIKK
-205 IDKRTE
+205 
-211 YHPDFDIY
+211 IY
-219 ISNDSDVETEA
+219 GAE
-230 HQAFM
+230 
-235 KALYAA
+235 
-241 KETDPNNPY
+241 ETDPTNPY

-264 FSGDNDPIDIPDLPS
+264 FSGDTDPIDIPDLPS
-279 ISATDAGFITIYK
+279 ISAVDAGFITIYK
-292 PSLEELRNLSKYM
+292 PTLDELRNLSRYM
-305 WSDLFSLDSFKKIF
+305 WSDLFSLDSFKKLF
-319 ADPID
+319 ADPMD

-335 IASGGKANVYVGN
+335 IASAGKANVYVGN

-542 QRLGS
+542 QRLGN

-562 PANDSELSEIESLLK
+562 PANDSELNEIESLLK

>member
-1 MANYTLTPENTE
+1 MSNYVLTPENTE
-13 IKISYRGLIPLIIIK
+13 IKISYRSLIPLIIIK
-28 SSLFDGKTLSKYDNF
+28 SSLFDGKTLTNYDTF
-43 DNSAIRSQ
+43 DRSALHLEGTKIITP
-51 FQNMSILAPV
+51 M
-61 IGVGWQ
+61 IGYGWQ
-67 RRYINTIGGETYYHG
+67 RRYTSAIGGETYYYA
-82 ILKTMGD
+82 ILKSGGNTSE
-89 GADIDS
+89 IDRD
-95 KAEGCFFGVS
+95 KKGVYFIVAPS
-105 PTINIDDQRGSEFS
+105 VNIDRSNNAEVKGLQYIVKYYIQVNDQIY
-119 NSVTVHFFMQA
+119 Q
-130 DGIRTPLLPPL
+130 
-141 PYSLEIPTRN
+141 PTSGL
-151 YDPDVYVDDG
+151 YIGVPD
-161 IELMLFY
+161 
-168 EPQVMVFV
+168 
-176 DSNDNYIF
+176 S
-184 GYYSQN
+184 S
-190 EIRKNGIFYKAPKPE
+190 NGINLSSGVENPIFMTPGIFVFLDSSEKYKGGGLAAYENINNFKIQKKQNFSLTYE
-205 IDKRTE
+205 YTIDKNFD
-211 YHPDFDIY
+211 DFRYDEN
-219 ISNDSDVETEA
+219 SKDFVA
-230 HQAFM
+230 
-235 KALYAA
+235 ALYGAE
-241 KETDPNNPY
+241 ETDPNNPY

-279 ISATDAGFITIYK
+279 ISAVDAGFITIYK
-292 PSLEELRNLSKYM
+292 PTLDELRNLSKYL
-305 WSDLFSLDSFKKIF
+305 WSDLFSLDSFKKLF
-319 ADPID
+319 ADPMD

-335 IASGGKANVYVGN
+335 IASAGKANVYVGN

-401 PDEITGKDIRVVY
+401 ADEITGKDIRVVY

-542 QRLGS
+542 QRLGN

-562 PANDSELSEIESLLK
+562 PANDAELSEIESLLK

>member
-1 MANYTLTPENTE
+1 MANYVLTPENTE
-13 IKISYRGLIPLIIIK
+13 IKISYRGKIPVVIIK
-28 SSLFDGKTLSKYDNF
+28 SSAFNDKNLQLWDVVDLSAFNFKDTEILCPIVYYQWSRTYYNTMSGNTYYRYVEKSGGDTSEIDTSKKGSFIIVTPKTDLDQQSPPNDLPTTYEFNTYYQV
-43 DNSAIRSQ
+43 DNSSQ
-51 FQNMSILAPV
+51 QF
-61 IGVGWQ
+61 
-67 RRYINTIGGETYYHG
+67 GGTTG
-82 ILKTMGD
+82 G
-89 GADIDS
+89 
-95 KAEGCFFGVS
+95 FPS
-105 PTINIDDQRGSEFS
+105 PTTSGWDDFFYCLPTYIFIDANGVYKYGTFASSSYGSVARIYTE
-119 NSVTVHFFMQA
+119 SVSKP
-130 DGIRTPLLPPL
+130 R
-141 PYSLEIPTRN
+141 SLTTYKYKIPTN
-151 YDPDVYVDDG
+151 YKIKITVSGDIP
-161 IELMLFY
+161 
-168 EPQVMVFV
+168 
-176 DSNDNYIF
+176 IF
-184 GYYSQN
+184 
-190 EIRKNGIFYKAPKPE
+190 IKK
-205 IDKRTE
+205 
-211 YHPDFDIY
+211 
-219 ISNDSDVETEA
+219 
-230 HQAFM
+230 
-235 KALYAA
+235 LYGAE
-241 KETDPNNPY
+241 ETDPNNPY
-250 SGGGTSGPGGGGGS
+250 SGGGTSGQGGGGGS

-279 ISATDAGFITIYK
+279 ISAVDAGFITIYK
-292 PSLEELRNLSKYM
+292 PTLDELRNLSKYM

>member
-1 MANYTLTPENTE
+1 MANYVLNPENTE
-13 IKISYRGLIPLIIIK
+13 IKISYRGKIPVVIIK
-28 SSLFDGKTLSKYDNF
+28 SSLFNDINLQFGDVVNLSAF
-43 DNSAIRSQ
+43 D
-51 FQNMSILAPV
+51 FKDTEILCPIV
-61 IGVGWQ
+61 FYQWS
-67 RRYINTIGGETYYHG
+67 RTYTNTIGGETYYRFVARSG
-82 ILKTMGD
+82 GD
-89 GADIDS
+89 GSEIDTTKKGS
-95 KAEGCFFGVS
+95 FIIVNPKTDLDQQSASSNPPQTYFNAYYQVDESNTLYANLTGGFPFPDRKGRDKNFYCL
-105 PTINIDDQRGSEFS
+105 PT
-119 NSVTVHFFMQA
+119 
-130 DGIRTPLLPPL
+130 
-141 PYSLEIPTRN
+141 
-151 YDPDVYVDDG
+151 
-161 IELMLFY
+161 
-168 EPQVMVFV
+168 
-176 DSNDNYIF
+176 YIF
-184 GYYSQN
+184 IDTSGVYKYGTFTNNKIQSYLTQSVPDPRSLTTYKYKIPANYEITLIGTN
-190 EIRKNGIFYKAPKPE
+190 EINNFIKK
-205 IDKRTE
+205 
-211 YHPDFDIY
+211 
-219 ISNDSDVETEA
+219 
-230 HQAFM
+230 
-235 KALYAA
+235 LYGAE
-241 KETDPNNPY
+241 ETDPTNPY

-264 FSGDNDPIDIPDLPS
+264 FSGDTDPIEIPDLPT
-279 ISATDAGFITIYK
+279 ISAVDAGFITIYK
-292 PSLEELRNLSKYM
+292 PTLDELRNLSKYM
-305 WSDLFSLDSFKKIF
+305 WSDLFSLDSFKKLF
-319 ADPID
+319 ADPMD

-335 IASGGKANVYVGN
+335 IAAGGKANVYVGN

-384 HTKYN
+384 HTKYT

-423 ICYVKV
+423 NCFVKV
-429 GNAVMYEYQGSCGQ
+429 GNAVMYENQGSCGQ

-468 MVATGGASAGAIAG
+468 MVSTGGASAGAIAG

-518 IKETPRQCMP
+518 INETPRQCMP

-562 PANDSELSEIESLLK
+562 HANDSELSEIESLLK

>member
-1 MANYTLTPENTE
+1 MANYVLTPENTE
-13 IKISYRGLIPLIIIK
+13 IKISYRGLIPLVIIK
-28 SSLFDGKTLSKYDNF
+28 SSLFDGKTLSEYDTF
-43 DNSAIRSQ
+43 DRSALHLEGTK
-51 FQNMSILAPV
+51 ILTPM
-61 IGVGWQ
+61 IGYGWQ
-67 RRYINTIGGETYYHG
+67 RKYTNAIGGETYYKVL
-82 ILKTMGD
+82 LKSGGNTSEIDKNKKGVYFIVSPKV
-89 GADIDS
+89 DIDKSGAYEYTGLQYVVNYYIQINDLIYQPSSSLYIGAPNSSNGFDLS
-95 KAEGCFFGVS
+95 KGVES
-105 PTINIDDQRGSEFS
+105 PIFMTPNIF
-119 NSVTVHFFMQA
+119 
-130 DGIRTPLLPPL
+130 
-141 PYSLEIPTRN
+141 
-151 YDPDVYVDDG
+151 
-161 IELMLFY
+161 
-168 EPQVMVFV
+168 VFL
-176 DSNDNYIF
+176 DSNDNYKGGGIRGGANFNNFKIQKDQKFSLTYEYTIGIDEDYAADFTIF
-184 GYYSQN
+184 CN
-190 EIRKNGIFYKAPKPE
+190 PNNK
-205 IDKRTE
+205 
-211 YHPDFDIY
+211 DFI
-219 ISNDSDVETEA
+219 A
-230 HQAFM
+230 
-235 KALYAA
+235 ALYGAE
-241 KETDPNNPY
+241 ETDPNNPY
-250 SGGGTSGPGGGGGS
+250 SGGGTAGPGGGGGS
-264 FSGDNDPIDIPDLPS
+264 FSGDTDPIDIPDLPS
-279 ISATDAGFITIYK
+279 ISAVDAGFITIYK
-292 PSLEELRNLSKYM
+292 PSLAELRNLAKYM

-335 IASGGKANVYVGN
+335 IAEGGKANVFVGN

-369 VRAAEY
+369 VRASEY

-449 SDFTRVFVGAV
+449 NNFTSVFMGAV

-468 MVATGGASAGAIAG
+468 MISTGGASAGAIAG

-547 LRGYTEVESVNLSGI
+547 LSGYTEVESVNLSGI

>member
-1 MANYTLTPENTE
+1 MSTYVPTPENTE
-13 IKISYRGLIPLIIIK
+13 INISYRGKIPLVIVK
-28 SSLFDGKTLSKYDNF
+28 SSIFNDINLQERDVVDLSAFNFKDTEILCPIVFYQWSRKYKGDEGLTYYRYVAKSGGDSSEIDTTKKGSFIVVTPQTDIDQQSLSDTPPSTNFIVYYQVDESSLQYGNSSGGFPFPTDKGSDNF
-43 DNSAIRSQ
+43 FYCLPTYIFIDTN
-51 FQNMSILAPV
+51 
-61 IGVGWQ
+61 GV
-67 RRYINTIGGETYYHG
+67 YKY
-82 ILKTMGD
+82 
-89 GADIDS
+89 GA
-95 KAEGCFFGVS
+95 FT
-105 PTINIDDQRGSEFS
+105 PN
-119 NSVTVHFFMQA
+119 
-130 DGIRTPLLPPL
+130 RTPNIYTTSVPNPRNIKT
-141 PYSLEIPTRN
+141 YKCEIPAN
-151 YDPDVYVDDG
+151 SEIKLVDYNNPF
-161 IELMLFY
+161 I
-168 EPQVMVFV
+168 
-176 DSNDNYIF
+176 
-184 GYYSQN
+184 
-190 EIRKNGIFYKAPKPE
+190 KK
-205 IDKRTE
+205 
-211 YHPDFDIY
+211 
-219 ISNDSDVETEA
+219 
-230 HQAFM
+230 
-235 KALYAA
+235 LYGAE
-241 KETDPNNPY
+241 ETDPYNPY
-250 SGGGTSGPGGGGGS
+250 SGGGTAGPGGGGGS
-264 FSGDNDPIDIPDLPS
+264 FSGDNDPIDIPNLPTV
-279 ISATDAGFITIYK
+279 SAVDAGFITIYK
-292 PSLEELRNLSKYM
+292 PSLDELRALSRYM
-305 WSDLFSLDSFKKIF
+305 WSDLFSLDSFKKLF
-319 ADPID
+319 ADPMD

-335 IASGGKANVYVGN
+335 IASGGKANVFVGN

-547 LRGYTEVESVNLSGI
+547 LKGYTEIESVNLSGI
-562 PANDSELSEIESLLK
+562 PANDAEMSEIESLLK

>member
-1 MANYTLTPENTE
+1 MANYVLTPENTE
-13 IKISYRGLIPLIIIK
+13 INISYRGKIPLVIIK
-28 SSLFDGKTLSKYDNF
+28 SSAFNDINLQYKDVVNLSAFDFKETE
-43 DNSAIRSQ
+43 
-51 FQNMSILAPV
+51 ILCPIVFYQWSRTYRNA
-61 IGVGWQ
+61 
-67 RRYINTIGGETYYHG
+67 IGGETYYRFVAKSG
-82 ILKTMGD
+82 GD
-89 GADIDS
+89 DSSIDTTKKGSFIIVTPQTDIDEQS
-95 KAEGCFFGVS
+95 ASAQS
-105 PTINIDDQRGSEFS
+105 PPTSAYVYYQVDESYTIFTNFTGGFPGTDRAGRD
-119 NSVTVHFFMQA
+119 H
-130 DGIRTPLLPPL
+130 IRYCLP
-141 PYSLEIPTRN
+141 T
-151 YDPDVYVDDG
+151 
-161 IELMLFY
+161 
-168 EPQVMVFV
+168 
-176 DSNDNYIF
+176 YIF
-184 GYYSQN
+184 IDANGVYKYGTFTKDRVGGFYN
-190 EIRKNGIFYKAPKPE
+190 ESVPDPQSLRIYKYKIPANYE
-205 IDKRTE
+205 ITLQGDENSK
-211 YHPDFDIY
+211 FI
-219 ISNDSDVETEA
+219 
-230 HQAFM
+230 
-235 KALYAA
+235 KKLYGAE
-241 KETDPNNPY
+241 ETDPYNPY
-250 SGGGTSGPGGGGGS
+250 SGGGTAGPGGGGGS
-264 FSGDNDPIDIPDLPS
+264 FSGDNDPIDIPNLPS
-279 ISATDAGFITIYK
+279 VSAVDAGFITIYK
-292 PSLEELRNLSKYM
+292 PTLDELRNLSRYM
-305 WSDLFSLDSFKKIF
+305 WSDLFSLDSFKKLF
-319 ADPID
+319 ADPMD

-335 IASGGKANVYVGN
+335 IASGGKANVFVGN

-468 MVATGGASAGAIAG
+468 MVSTGGASAGAIAG

-503 LSGAGG
+503 LSGSGG

-562 PANDSELSEIESLLK
+562 PANDAELSEIESLLK

>member
-1 MANYTLTPENTE
+1 MANYVLTPENTE
-13 IKISYRGLIPLIIIK
+13 IKISYRGLFPLFIVK
-28 SSLFDGKTLSKYDNF
+28 SKLFDGKNLEYDDTF
-43 DNSAIRSQ
+43 DTSSFNWTGMKIK
-51 FQNMSILAPV
+51 APV
-61 IGVGWQ
+61 LGYGWK
-67 RRYINTIGGETYYHG
+67 RHYHGDGTSPETYHG
-82 ILKTMGD
+82 ILKSMGD
-89 GADIDS
+89 TSELDLT
-95 KAEGCFFGVS
+95 KEGVYYVVT
-105 PTINIDDQRGSEFS
+105 PKINIDEYYSDNAQTIKSCQGNIQVDNQTAFYDSYQIQ
-119 NSVTVHFFMQA
+119 M
-130 DGIRTPLLPPL
+130 
-141 PYSLEIPTRN
+141 PYLFGDYEEDIFYSS
-151 YDPDVYVDDG
+151 DP
-161 IELMLFY
+161 IS
-168 EPQVMVFV
+168 VFV
-176 DSNDNYIF
+176 DSNGIYKAGFYPLSIKKKYDSKAKEPYDIKRVEIDIDPHFSPKLAGTQYIHNLRNYI
-184 GYYSQN
+184 
-190 EIRKNGIFYKAPKPE
+190 
-205 IDKRTE
+205 
-211 YHPDFDIY
+211 
-219 ISNDSDVETEA
+219 VE
-230 HQAFM
+230 
-235 KALYAA
+235 ALYNSE
-241 KETDPNNPY
+241 ETDPNNPY

-279 ISATDAGFITIYK
+279 ISAVDAGFITIYK
-292 PSLEELRNLSKYM
+292 PSLDELRNLSKYM

-335 IASGGKANVYVGN
+335 IAAGGKANVYVGN

-369 VRAAEY
+369 VKAAEY

-449 SDFTRVFVGAV
+449 SDFTSVFMGAV

-468 MVATGGASAGAIAG
+468 MISTGGASAGAIAG

-547 LRGYTEVESVNLSGI
+547 LSGYTEVESVNLSGI

>member
-1 MANYTLTPENTE
+1 MSTYVLTPENTE

-67 RRYINTIGGETYYHG
+67 RRYKNTIGGETYYHG

-105 PTINIDDQRGSEFS
+105 PSVNIDDQRGSEFS

-130 DGIRTPLLPPL
+130 EGIRTPLLPPL
-141 PYSLEIPTRN
+141 PYTLTIPTRIYN
-151 YDPDVYVDDG
+151 PDVYVDDG

-168 EPQVMVFV
+168 KPEVMVFV

-184 GYYSQN
+184 GYYRKN
-190 EIRKNGIFYKAPKPE
+190 EIRTYYKAPKPE
-205 IDKRTE
+205 IVKRTE

-219 ISNDSDVETEA
+219 ISNDSDIETEA
-230 HQAFM
+230 HQTFM
-235 KALYAA
+235 KALYAS

-264 FSGDNDPIDIPDLPS
+264 FSGDTEPIDIPDLPS
-279 ISATDAGFITIYK
+279 ISAVDAGFITIYK
-292 PSLEELRNLSKYM
+292 PTLDELRSLSKYL
-305 WSDLFSLDSFKKIF
+305 WSDLFSLDSFKKLF
-319 ADPID
+319 ADPMD

-335 IASGGKANVYVGN
+335 IASAGKANVYVGN
-348 MDTGISMTLAQQQ
+348 MNTGISMTLAQQQ

-369 VRAAEY
+369 VKASEY

-401 PDEITGKDIRVVY
+401 ADEITGKDIRVVY

-468 MVATGGASAGAIAG
+468 MVSTGGASAGAIAG

>member
-1 MANYTLTPENTE
+1 MAKYFLTPENTE
-13 IKISYRGLIPLIIIK
+13 IKISYRGKIPVVIVK
-28 SSLFDGKTLSKYDNF
+28 SSAFNDINLQLYDVINLSAFDFKDTE
-43 DNSAIRSQ
+43 
-51 FQNMSILAPV
+51 ILCPIV
-61 IGVGWQ
+61 MYQWS
-67 RRYINTIGGETYYHG
+67 RTYRNTIGGETYYRYVAKSYG
-82 ILKTMGD
+82 DDSNIDTTKKGSFIIVNPKT
-89 GADIDS
+89 DIDQQS
-95 KAEGCFFGVS
+95 ASDKPPTTYANVYYQVDESSTLFSNFSSGCPSPDVSGRDDFWYCS
-105 PTINIDDQRGSEFS
+105 PTYIFIDTNGIYKFGAFPNAYRAS
-119 NSVTVHFFMQA
+119 NVLTQSVP
-130 DGIRTPLLPPL
+130 DPR
-141 PYSLEIPTRN
+141 SLTTYKYKIPSN
-151 YDPDVYVDDG
+151 YE
-161 IELMLFY
+161 IELR
-168 EPQVMVFV
+168 EWS
-176 DSNDNYIF
+176 DGKDNKFI
-184 GYYSQN
+184 
-190 EIRKNGIFYKAPKPE
+190 KK
-205 IDKRTE
+205 
-211 YHPDFDIY
+211 
-219 ISNDSDVETEA
+219 
-230 HQAFM
+230 
-235 KALYAA
+235 LYGAE
-241 KETDPNNPY
+241 ETDPTNPY
-250 SGGGTSGPGGGGGS
+250 SGGGTAGPGGGGGS
-264 FSGDNDPIDIPDLPS
+264 FSGDTDPIEIPDLPT
-279 ISATDAGFITIYK
+279 ISAVDAGFITIYK
-292 PSLEELRNLSKYM
+292 PTLDELRNLSKYM
-305 WSDLFSLDSFKKIF
+305 WSDLFSLDSFKKLF
-319 ADPID
+319 ADPMD

-335 IASGGKANVYVGN
+335 IASAGKANVYVGN

-369 VRAAEY
+369 VKATEY

-401 PDEITGKDIRVVY
+401 ADEITGKDIRVVY